1 MEFRTSTKV
10 TKVDAKGKG
19 ATVTVEPAAGGKA
32 ETITADVVLVSI
44 GRKPNTDGLALEK
57 AGLSTNKRGQ
67 IEIDHDF
74 ATAVP
79 SIWAIGDVVP
89 GPMLAHKAEDEGIAV
104 AENIAGLTGI
114 VNHDVITAVV
124 YTHHEAA
131 GVGKT
136 EDELTDRKSVVYG
149 KSVAVSVDLGGRR
162 SNKTK
167 IKIKNSQEII

>member
-1 MEFRTSTKV
+1 MDPDIRTEMAKLLKKQGMEFRTSTKV

-74 ATAVP
+74 ATP
-79 SIWAIGDVVP
+79 IP
-89 GPMLAHKAEDEGIAV
+89 GLSWEQRR
-104 AENIAGLTGI
+104 
-114 VNHDVITAVV
+114 
-124 YTHHEAA
+124 
-131 GVGKT
+131 VG
-136 EDELTDRKSVVYG
+136 
-149 KSVAVSVDLGGRR
+149 
-162 SNKTK
+162 NK
-167 IKIKNSQEII
+167 

>member
-67 IEIDHDF
+67 IEIDHAL
-74 ATAVP
+74 ATAIP
-79 SIWAIGDVVP
+79 GIWAIGEVVP
-89 GPMLAHKAEDEGIAV
+89 EIGRATWRER
-104 AENIAGLTGI
+104 
-114 VNHDVITAVV
+114 
-124 YTHHEAA
+124 
-131 GVGKT
+131 VGQY
-136 EDELTDRKSVVYG
+136 V
-149 KSVAVSVDLGGRR
+149 
-162 SNKTK
+162 
-167 IKIKNSQEII
+167 